1 MHFVRFCFFFRSILV
16 LFLEMKWNKWM
27 DESKSFSQLV
37 ISIFIF
43 CRYFF
48 KRFWP
53 VEKCGV
59 TPHCLYRDLFINFKD
74 TNYCDIN
81 YCGFCLLYRKKF
93 SREEMF
99 ADFADGLSI
108 RENQFP
114 QIKKIPWS
122 AKKNFFPS
130 DSQKIQKIFLNDS
143 VWCQTIIFE
152 YSI

>member
-1 MHFVRFCFFFRSILV
+1 MHFVRFFFFFFRSILV

-37 ISIFIF
+37 VSIFIF

-122 AKKNFFPS
+122 AKINSREKKFFFLWFAKNS
-130 DSQKIQKIFLNDS
+130 KIFP
-143 VWCQTIIFE
+143 
-152 YSI
+152 